1 MTEGTANKSL
11 YTPDRR
17 FIYKNI
23 VEDLG
28 LDMAPVVSTV
38 ELLVGGGT
46 VPFIARY
53 RKEKTG
59 GLDETQIRN
68 VQQKLHYYAELE
80 QRKETVLNTI
90 DSQGKLTDELK
101 EKIVKC
107 REKQQ
112 LEDLYLPYKPK
123 KNTKA
128 SIARD
133 KGLEPLAGILVKQE
147 AVKGT
152 REEVL
157 ESFVDE
163 DKGVETAQEALQG
176 AVDIVAETICEDAEI
191 RGWLRSL
198 FESKG
203 LITTKVRK
211 EWEGKKSKYE
221 MYYNAR
227 EYIKD
232 APSHRLLAIRRGNNE
247 KIISWRIEV
256 DKEEAV
262 RYIESKTVKDPGFM
276 FIDAVRAAVS
286 GAYTKIAIS
295 LEFEVFNKRLQ
306 EAEEEA
312 IKVFSKNLRNLLLEP
327 PAGHKVIMGIDPGFR
342 TGCKVAVIDD
352 YGHFKEYLPIFP
364 HPPQEYKKDAAEAIV
379 QLVRRYK
386 VELVAIGNGTASRE
400 TAVFVNRVV
409 KEKFGDS
416 VKTVVVSEAGA
427 SVYSASEVAISEF
440 PELDVTVRGAIS
452 IARRLQDP
460 LSELVKID
468 PKSIGVGQYQHDV
481 NQSYLKRSL
490 QSVVESCVNFVGV
503 ELNTASKELLTHVAG
518 VGSFLAEK
526 IVERR
531 KQKGPFKTRREL
543 LEVFMLGDKAFEQC
557 AGFLRIRNSGNP
569 LDNSA
574 IHPESYRIVEE
585 MAKAL
590 AVSVDKLIGN
600 PGLVSRITLKD
611 YVAEDVGLPT
621 LQDIK
626 KELEKPGLDPRK
638 KFENIEFRQD
648 IMDIEDLKP
657 DMRLFGKVTNVTNF
671 GAFVDIGVHHD
682 GLIHISNLSKKFV
695 KDPHEVIA
703 VGDKVR
709 VKVLSVDTELNQI
722 DLERI

>member
-28 LDMAPVVSTV
+28 LDMAPVVNTV

-90 DSQGKLTDELK
+90 DSQGKLADELK

>member
-1 MTEGTANKSL
+1 VTEETAKKSVYAPSRKL
-11 YTPDRR
+11 
-17 FIYKNI
+17 IYKNI

-28 LDMAPVVSTV
+28 LDIAPVVSTI

-90 DSQGKLTDELK
+90 DSQDKLTDELK
-101 EKIVKC
+101 EKIIKC
-107 REKQQ
+107 REKQE

-133 KGLEPLAGILVKQE
+133 KGLEPLAGILIKQDP
-147 AVKGT
+147 VKGT
-152 REEVL
+152 REEL
-157 ESFVDE
+157 LNSFVYE
-163 DKGVETAQEALQG
+163 DKGVKTVSEALQG
-176 AVDIVAETICEDAEI
+176 AVDIVAETIAENAEI
-191 RGWLRSL
+191 RGWIRSL
-198 FESKG
+198 FERKG

-211 EWEGKKSKYE
+211 EWEGQKSKYE

-247 KIISWRIEV
+247 KVISWRIEV

-262 RYIESKTVKDPGFM
+262 RYVESKVVKDPGFM
-276 FIDAVRAAVS
+276 FVDAVKTAVNN
-286 GAYTKIAIS
+286 AYTKIAIS
-295 LEFEVFNKRLQ
+295 LEFEIFNKRLQ
-306 EAEEEA
+306 EAEEES
-312 IKVFSKNLRNLLLEP
+312 IKVFSKNLRNLLLDP

-342 TGCKVAVIDD
+342 TGCKVIVIDD
-352 YGHFKEYLPIFP
+352 YGHYKEYLPIFP
-364 HPPQEYKKDAAEAIV
+364 HPPQEYKKEAAQAIV
-379 QLVRRYK
+379 QLIQKYK
-386 VELVAIGNGTASRE
+386 VELIAIGNGTASRE
-400 TAVFVNRVV
+400 TALFVKRII
-409 KEKFGDS
+409 KEKFEDK
-416 VKTVVVSEAGA
+416 VKMVVVSEAGA
-427 SVYSASEVAISEF
+427 SVYSASEIAINEF
-440 PELDVTVRGAIS
+440 PDLDVTIRGAIS

-481 NQSYLKRSL
+481 NQSYLKKSL

-503 ELNTASKELLTHVAG
+503 ELNTASEELLTYVAG
-518 VGSFLAEK
+518 VGSFLADQ
-526 IVERR
+526 IVEHR
-531 KQKGPFKTRREL
+531 KQKGPFKTRQEL
-543 LEVFMLGDKAFEQC
+543 LNVFMLGEKVFEQC
-557 AGFLRIRNSGNP
+557 AGFLRIRNSDNP
-569 LDNSA
+569 FDNSA
-574 IHPESYRIVEE
+574 IHPESYHIVEE
-585 MAKAL
+585 MAKNL
-590 AVSVDKLIGN
+590 SVSVDKLIGT
-600 PGLVSRITLKD
+600 PDLIARISLKD
-611 YVAEDVGLPT
+611 YVSEDVGLPT
-621 LQDIK
+621 LQDIIR
-626 KELEKPGLDPRK
+626 ELEKPGRDPRK

-648 IMDIEDLKP
+648 IMDIEDLKS

-695 KDPHEVIA
+695 KDPHDVIA

>member
-1 MTEGTANKSL
+1 MTEETAKKSVYATSRKL
-11 YTPDRR
+11 
-17 FIYKNI
+17 IYKNI

-28 LDMAPVVSTV
+28 LDIALVVSTI

-90 DSQGKLTDELK
+90 DSQDKLTDELK
-101 EKIVKC
+101 EKIIKC
-107 REKQQ
+107 REKQE

-133 KGLEPLAGILVKQE
+133 KGLEPLAGILIKQDP
-147 AVKGT
+147 VKGT

-157 ESFVDE
+157 NSFVDE
-163 DKGVETAQEALQG
+163 DKGVKTVSEALQG
-176 AVDIVAETICEDAEI
+176 AVDIVAETIAENAEI
-191 RGWLRSL
+191 RGWIRSL
-198 FESKG
+198 FERKG

-211 EWEGKKSKYE
+211 EWEGQKSKYE

-247 KIISWRIEV
+247 KVISWRIEV
-256 DKEEAV
+256 DKGEAV
-262 RYIESKTVKDPGFM
+262 CHVESRVVKDPGFI
-276 FIDAVRAAVS
+276 FVDAVKTAVNN
-286 GAYTKIAIS
+286 AYTKIAIS
-295 LEFEVFNKRLQ
+295 LEFEIFNKRLQ
-306 EAEEEA
+306 EAEEES
-312 IKVFSKNLRNLLLEP
+312 IKVFSKNLRNLLLDP

-342 TGCKVAVIDD
+342 TGCKVIVIDD
-352 YGHFKEYLPIFP
+352 YGHYKEYLPIFP
-364 HPPQEYKKDAAEAIV
+364 HPPQEYKKEAAQAIV
-379 QLVRRYK
+379 QLIQKYK
-386 VELVAIGNGTASRE
+386 VELIAIGNGTASRE
-400 TAVFVNRVV
+400 TALFVKRII
-409 KEKFGDS
+409 KEKFEDK
-416 VKTVVVSEAGA
+416 VKMVVVSEAGA
-427 SVYSASEVAISEF
+427 SVYSASEIAINEF
-440 PELDVTVRGAIS
+440 PDLDVTIRGAIS

-481 NQSYLKRSL
+481 NQSYLKKSL

-503 ELNTASKELLTHVAG
+503 ELNTASGELLTYVAG

-526 IVERR
+526 IVEHR
-531 KQKGPFKTRREL
+531 KQKGPFKTRQEL
-543 LEVFMLGDKAFEQC
+543 LNVFMLGEKAFEQC
-557 AGFLRIRNSGNP
+557 AGFLRIRNSDNP
-569 LDNSA
+569 FDNSA
-574 IHPESYRIVEE
+574 IHPESYHIVEE
-585 MAKAL
+585 MAKNL
-590 AVSVDKLIGN
+590 SVSVDKLIGT
-600 PGLVSRITLKD
+600 PDLIARISPKD
-611 YVAEDVGLPT
+611 YVSEDVGLPT
-621 LQDIK
+621 LQDIIR
-626 KELEKPGLDPRK
+626 ELEKPGLDPRK

-648 IMDIEDLKP
+648 IMDIEDLKS

-695 KDPHEVIA
+695 KDPHDVIA